1 VEEVLRGIRGLVVLG
16 ALAALAYVA
25 YRLRAQLRE
34 RLPGIASTFP
44 ATPFEPA
51 PFAAEAPA
59 GPVAMVVPMDDATP
73 AAPVA
78 IRVDSNGSPPSVPD
92 ASGHVAPAPVG
103 HMGPIEL
110 PPARR
115 LSAPVLAALAAVA
128 GVAAI
133 ALATTALVK
142 SLDSDDGDA
151 VAAQQPTTAESTPAA
166 DQALSL
172 LSKPSTQRLPIANS
186 GGRVI
191 LAVGGTGRGVLV
203 LDGLGLA
210 PSGKAYQAWVIKP
223 QAKAPASAA
232 VFSGTEA
239 IVPLS
244 VAVKPGSV
252 VAITIERA
260 GGVQA
265 PTQTPKLVAQPAT

>member
-1 VEEVLRGIRGLVVLG
+1 MEEVLRGIRGLTVLG
-16 ALAALAYVA
+16 ALAALAYLA
-25 YRLRAQLRE
+25 YRVRAQLRE
-34 RLPGIASTFP
+34 RLPRDKSTFP
-44 ATPFEPA
+44 GAPFEPA

-59 GPVAMVVPMDDATP
+59 GPVAMVVPMDAATP
-73 AAPVA
+73 APVA
-78 IRVDSNGSPPSVPD
+78 IRVDSNGFQHPSPD
-92 ASGHVAPAPVG
+92 ASSPVARG
-103 HMGPIEL
+103 SHMGPIEL
-110 PPARR
+110 PPKSR

-133 ALATTALVK
+133 ALAVTALVA
-142 SLDSDDGDA
+142 SLDSDDGSAEA
-151 VAAQQPTTAESTPAA
+151 VEQTTTESVPAA

-191 LAVGGTGRGVLV
+191 LAVGVTGRGVLV

-210 PSGKAYQAWVIKP
+210 PGGKAYQAWVIKP
-223 QAKAPASAA
+223 KAKAPASAA
-232 VFSGTEA
+232 VFSGSEA

-244 VAVKPGSV
+244 VAVKPGAV

-260 GGVQA
+260 GGVKA
-265 PTQTPKLVAQPAT
+265 PTRTPKLVAEPAT

>member
-1 VEEVLRGIRGLVVLG
+1 MEEVLRGIRGLVVLG

-25 YRLRAQLRE
+25 YRARAQFRE
-34 RLPGIASTFP
+34 RLPRVTSTSP

-59 GPVAMVVPMDDATP
+59 GPVAKVVPMDGATP

-78 IRVDSNGSPPSVPD
+78 IRVDSNGSPYPVPD
-92 ASGHVAPAPVG
+92 ASAHVAHVSNMA
-103 HMGPIEL
+103 PIEL
-110 PPARR
+110 PSARR

-142 SLDSDDGDA
+142 SLDSDDGIA
-151 VAAQQPTTAESTPAA
+151 VAAERTATAESVPAA
-166 DQALSL
+166 EQALSL

-191 LAVGGTGRGVLV
+191 LAVGVTGRGVLV

-210 PSGKAYQAWVIKP
+210 PAGEAYQAWVIKP
-223 QAKAPASAA
+223 KAKAPASAA

-260 GGVQA
+260 GGVEA
-265 PTQTPKLVAQPAT
+265 PTQTPKLIAQPAT

>member
-1 VEEVLRGIRGLVVLG
+1 
-16 ALAALAYVA
+16 
-25 YRLRAQLRE
+25 
-34 RLPGIASTFP
+34 
-44 ATPFEPA
+44 
-51 PFAAEAPA
+51 
-59 GPVAMVVPMDDATP
+59 MVVPMDDATP

-78 IRVDSNGSPPSVPD
+78 IRVDSNGSPPPVPD
-92 ASGHVAPAPVG
+92 TSGHIAQ
-103 HMGPIEL
+103 MGPIEL

-115 LSAPVLAALAAVA
+115 LSAPILAALAAVA

-142 SLDSDDGDA
+142 SLDSDDRNA
-151 VAAQQPTTAESTPAA
+151 VAAEQTTTAEGVPAA
-166 DQALSL
+166 EQALSL
-172 LSKPSTQRLPIANS
+172 LSRPSTQRLPIANS

-191 LAVGGTGRGVLV
+191 LAVGVTGRGVLV

-210 PSGKAYQAWVIKP
+210 PAGKAYQAWVIKP
-223 QAKAPASAA
+223 NANAPDSAA

-244 VAVKPGSV
+244 VAVKPGAV

-260 GGVQA
+260 GGVNA